1 MKKQKALKGLSALL
15 AAAMVLSSAPVPVR
29 ASQETGA
36 IPAKAGTEAGFEEG
50 RIQTDRSE
58 EYVDEATGYR
68 FKTNSEV
75 SATITGYELVGSAS
89 DNLGNLNIPGTVT
102 GPDGQSYTVTVI
114 GSEAFKSD
122 SRFTGTLTIPDTVTD
137 IYAEA
142 FDGCVSLKGSLIIPD
157 SVVHIEFD
165 AFRECNGM
173 DGELKLSK
181 NLEYIRDRAFMG
193 CSGLNGD
200 ITIPAK
206 MKEIGESAFQGCTGF
221 HGHLKFEEGCLENI
235 YKNAFAGMNITG
247 GLEFP
252 GEVWNIYPRAFYEC
266 KSLNGP
272 LVFSKGVSYIGEY
285 AFAYCEGLTGN
296 LDLYSGSDVIST
308 VVKDNSFKSCKSLGP
323 VLTLDENTSWDNSL
337 GMYSHSFLY
346 CSGIKKVVNKS
357 NSPFDLS
364 ALKSDS
370 GSDPSHSWKDESGNT
385 VYEIKNGTAYR
396 DDYTP
401 GGDDTKT
408 YSITVKE
415 GASAL
420 YRDGEKDYRKITS
433 AKKGDTVYLVWLYEG
448 DELEF
453 VRWETE
459 NKGVVFQDKYSY
471 VTAFTMPGEDVVIS
485 YVEKKKG
492 TETEADATVKVGKKK
507 KMKADGKVK
516 HVLCSPQGMVQASQK
531 GKNVIIKGK
540 KPGIAE
546 VTAYDKNYEQVGYWV
561 IEVVP
566 K

>member
-36 IPAKAGTEAGFEEG
+36 ILAKTGTEAGFEDG
-50 RIQTDRSE
+50 RIQTDSSDE
-58 EYVDEATGYR
+58 HVDEATGYR
-68 FKTNSEV
+68 FEINDQG

-102 GPDGQSYTVTVI
+102 VPGGQTYTVTRI
-114 GSEAFKSD
+114 GYQAFKSD

-137 IYAEA
+137 ILSEA
-142 FDGCVSLKGSLIIPD
+142 FDGCVNLKGSLIIPD

-173 DGELKLSK
+173 DGELKLGK
-181 NLEYIRDRAFMG
+181 NLEYIRDNAFYG
-193 CSGLNGD
+193 CSGLKGD
-200 ITIPAK
+200 ITIPAS
-206 MKEIGESAFQGCTGF
+206 MIDIGKSAFQGCTGF
-221 HGHLKFEEGCLENI
+221 HGHLYFEEGCLQHI
-235 YKNAFAGMNITG
+235 YENAFSGLNITG

-252 GEVWNIYPRAFYEC
+252 GEVWNIYDRAFYEC

-272 LVFSKGVSYIGEY
+272 LVFSKGIGYIGDY

-296 LDLYSGSDVIST
+296 LDLYNDPIGT
-308 VVKDNSFKSCKSLGP
+308 TVKDNSFKSCKGLGP

-346 CSGIKKVVNKS
+346 CSGFKKVVNKT

-385 VYEIKNGTAYR
+385 VYEITNGTAYR

-415 GASAL
+415 GASAF
-420 YRDGEKDYRKITS
+420 YRVGEKDYRKITS
-433 AKKGDTVYLVWLYEG
+433 AKKGDTVFLVWLYEG

-459 NKGVVFQDKYSY
+459 NKGVVFQDKYSD

-492 TETEADATVKVGKKK
+492 TDPETEADVTVKVGKKK
-507 KMKADGKVK
+507 KLKADGKVK
-516 HVLCSPQGMVQASQK
+516 YVVCSPEGMVQASKK
-531 GKNVIIKGK
+531 GKNIIIKGK
-540 KPGIAE
+540 KTGIVE
-546 VTAYDKNYEQVGYWV
+546 VKAYDKKYQQVGYWV